1 MGNFNQSKTKY
12 VLLYGLPGAGKTLF
26 QYQLQSGLP
35 LDKDKFKETY
45 GVSFEII
52 SMSDI
57 DLGIFD
63 VSGSLKQYGIVD
75 IIMKS
80 VDIEGIIFIVN
91 LEELEKI
98 DEASDALE
106 RIIGNNFV
114 RSSKICLLV
123 LYNKKDL
130 GDRIDWMDCDLL
142 DSRLGIAKMK
152 KKYDLKS
159 VHSEILDINTVRID
173 GIEGLE
179 KFAENIIT

>member
-1 MGNFNQSKTKY
+1 MGNFNHSKTKY

-35 LDKDKFKETY
+35 LEKEKLKQTY
-45 GVSFEII
+45 GVSFEVV

-57 DLGIFD
+57 ELGIFD

-91 LEELEKI
+91 LEQLEKI

-106 RIIGNNFV
+106 MIIGNNFIK
-114 RSSKICLLV
+114 SSKCCLLV

-130 GDRIDWMDCDLL
+130 GDKIDWMEPDLL
-142 DSRLGIAKMK
+142 DNRLGIWKLK
-152 KKYDLKS
+152 KKYELKS
-159 VHSEILDINTVRID
+159 VHSEIIDISTIRID
-173 GIEGLE
+173 GIEELE
-179 KFAENIIT
+179 KFAEKIK